1 MNPPHFFRALSGW
14 LMQVSTKNPMEVFHC
29 IGKMTTLQVQI
40 DIDLNIP
47 VCYWFFFKQSVFS
60 LDFKK
65 NTYGNEL
72 SGYGKAPLC
81 GFHR

>member
-65 NTYGNEL
+65 KYLRKRALRLREGTFVWF
-72 SGYGKAPLC
+72 S
-81 GFHR
+81 